1 MADRV
6 QRRVLKS
13 LSVENLPVGTLI
25 VEE

>member
-13 LSVENLPVGTLI
+13 LAVENLPVGTLI

>member
-6 QRRVLKS
+6 QRRILKS